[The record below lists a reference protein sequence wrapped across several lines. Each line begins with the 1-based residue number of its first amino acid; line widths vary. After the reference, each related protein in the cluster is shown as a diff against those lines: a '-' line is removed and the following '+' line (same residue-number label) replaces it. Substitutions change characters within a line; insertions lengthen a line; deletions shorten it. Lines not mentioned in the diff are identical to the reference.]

1 MGKEVRYKLRRGSE
15 LTVEEIA
22 MIEAAR
28 NLPVEYDE
36 DNPEIDPVATPEQY
50 AALMNAV
57 ANRNRRLSV
66 KREPA

>member
-66 KREPA
+66 RREPA